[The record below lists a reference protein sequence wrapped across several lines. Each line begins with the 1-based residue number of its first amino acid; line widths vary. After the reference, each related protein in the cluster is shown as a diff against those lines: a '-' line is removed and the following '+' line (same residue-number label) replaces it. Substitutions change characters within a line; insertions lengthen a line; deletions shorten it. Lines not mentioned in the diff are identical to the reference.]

1 MHPRRSYS
9 RWRLLLAAPR
19 SGAENMARDSALQA
33 RAART
38 GETVFSIYSWTR
50 PTLSFGRHQPAAGL
64 YDVERIRSANV
75 DVVRRPTGGR
85 AILHDHEVTY
95 SVTAPVKDAAPLR
108 ETYARIN
115 RILLDGLRRLGVD
128 VELASPA
135 ERAPAPSTRP
145 CFETPGEGEL
155 VARGSKLV
163 GSAQWRD
170 EGALLQHGSILV
182 DDDQSSLPSFAAAA
196 AAAVAG
202 TGPQS
207 DSIPRPATLHALL
220 GRSPEIAEVASAMF
234 DAVRSLE
241 DELATEMAEE
251 EIRGD
256 TMTHIPHFLDEGW
269 TWRR

>member
-38 GETVFSIYSWTR
+38 GETVFSIYSWAR

-75 DVVRRPTGGR
+75 EVVRRPTGGR
-85 AILHDHEVTY
+85 AILHDREVTY
-95 SVTAPVKDAAPLR
+95 SVTAPVKDASPLR
-108 ETYARIN
+108 ETYTRIN
-115 RILLDGLRRLGVD
+115 RILLDGLLRLGAN
-128 VELASPA
+128 VELASPS
-135 ERAPAPSTRP
+135 ERAPAPSMRP
-145 CFETPGEGEL
+145 CFEAPGEGEL
-155 VARGSKLV
+155 IAGGSKLV

-170 EGALLQHGSILV
+170 DGALLQHGSILV
-182 DDDQSSLPSFAAAA
+182 EDDQSSLALFAAA
-196 AAAVAG
+196 G
-202 TGPQS
+202 TRASS

-220 GRSPEIAEVASAMF
+220 GRSPNVAEVASAMF
-234 DAVRSLE
+234 DAVRSFE
-241 DELATEMAEE
+241 DDDATPLAEE
-251 EIRGD
+251 EIRGE
-256 TMTHIPHFLDEGW
+256 TMRHIPHFLDEGW

>member
-1 MHPRRSYS
+1 MHSRRSFS

-19 SGAENMARDSALQA
+19 SGAENMARDTALQA

-38 GETVFSIYSWTR
+38 GETVFSIYSWTK
-50 PTLSFGRHQPAAGL
+50 PTLSFGRHQPAVGF
-64 YDVERIRSANV
+64 YNINKIRSAHV

-95 SVTAPVKDAAPLR
+95 SVTAPVEDAAPLR
-108 ETYARIN
+108 ETYSRIN
-115 RILLDGLRRLGVD
+115 RILLDGLHRLGVD
-128 VELASPA
+128 ADLASSS
-135 ERAPAPSTRP
+135 ERAPALSLRP

-155 VARGSKLV
+155 VAGGSKLV

-170 EGALLQHGSILV
+170 DGALLQHGSILV
-182 DDDQSSLPSFAAAA
+182 DDDQTSLPFFAAAH
-196 AAAVAG
+196 
-202 TGPQS
+202 TGASTEAMPQ
-207 DSIPRPATLHALL
+207 PATLHALL

-241 DELATEMAEE
+241 DGEATEMAEE
-251 EIRGD
+251 ETRAE
-256 TMTHIPHFLDEGW
+256 TVSNIPHFLDEGW

>member
-1 MHPRRSYS
+1 MHPRRSYT
-9 RWRLLLAAPR
+9 RWRLLLAEPR

-50 PTLSFGRHQPAAGL
+50 PTLSFGRHQPATGL
-64 YDVERIRSANV
+64 YDIEKIRSANV

-95 SVTAPVKDAAPLR
+95 SVTAPLREAASLR
-108 ETYARIN
+108 ETYSRIN
-115 RILLDGLRRLGVD
+115 RILLDGLGRLGVG
-128 VELASPA
+128 VELASPS
-135 ERAPAPSTRP
+135 ERAAVPSMRP

-182 DDDQSSLPSFAAAA
+182 EDDQSALPSFSAAG
-196 AAAVAG
+196 AG
-202 TGPQS
+202 SGS
-207 DSIPRPATLHALL
+207 ESIPRPATLHALL
-220 GRSPEIAEVASAMF
+220 GRSPDAAEVASAMF

-241 DELATEMAEE
+241 DHNATELAEA
-251 EIRGD
+251 EIRGE
-256 TMTHIPHFLDEGW
+256 TVSHIPHFLDEDW